1 MTFERGFKTWCET
14 CALLQ
19 RRRLKLL
26 PTDPLDPTRLA
37 EVLGVAIYSAADVPG
52 LDAATMAV
60 LRRDSGSWSAVTI
73 SNGVQHVIIVNPW
86 HSKGRTSSDTMH
98 ELAHVLRGH
107 TPARVDIAEDG
118 SLILN
123 TYDRAQEDEANWLAG
138 SLLLPREAL
147 VHIKLRRMDAADAT
161 AHYGVSRDLLNYRLQ
176 VTGVEV
182 QFRRAHRRT
191 AGGGH

>member
-1 MTFERGFKTWCET
+1 MFARGFKTWCET

-19 RRRLKLL
+19 RRRLQLK

-37 EVLGVAIYSAADVPG
+37 GLLRVGIHTAAEVPG
-52 LDAATMAV
+52 LDAESLAI

-73 SNGVQHVIIVNPW
+73 SDGIRHVIIVNPW

-107 TPARVDIAEDG
+107 TPARIDITEDG

-123 TYDRAQEDEANWLAG
+123 TYDRDQEDEANWLAG
-138 SLLLPREAL
+138 CLLLPREAL
-147 VHIKLRRMDAADAT
+147 LHIRGARSDLSSAAT
-161 AHYGVSRDLLNYRLQ
+161 HYGVSMDLLTYRMNI
-176 VTGVEV
+176 TGVET
-182 QFRRAHRRT
+182 QFRRARRS
-191 AGGGH
+191 ARSA